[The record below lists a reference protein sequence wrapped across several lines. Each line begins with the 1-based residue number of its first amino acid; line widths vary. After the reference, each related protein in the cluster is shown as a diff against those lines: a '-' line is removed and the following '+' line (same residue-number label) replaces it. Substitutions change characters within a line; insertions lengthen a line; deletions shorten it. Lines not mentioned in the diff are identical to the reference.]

1 MVVKEIKEIDGK
13 QYVYHYSNSG
23 FYIERDG
30 VRYSEAIDPL
40 GSEKQYTET
49 TELIENNLEKRV
61 TNLEETKKTQDEL
74 INITMLATDEMYMM
88 LEPLLTGVAQTLS
101 LERSVSKMV
110 DMYVAM
116 VMRELKTIEQVPA
129 RYREEVRE
137 ILAQLEK

>member
-1 MVVKEIKEIDGK
+1 MVVKEIKEINGK
-13 QYVYHYSNSG
+13 QYAYNYSNEG

-30 VRYSEAIDPL
+30 VKYSSALDSLNSKREYI
-40 GSEKQYTET
+40 ET
-49 TELIENNLEKRV
+49 TELIENNLEEIIYQ
-61 TNLEETKKTQDEL
+61 LEETNKTQDEL
-74 INITMLATDEMYMM
+74 INTTMLATDEMYMM
-88 LEPLLTGVAQTLS
+88 IEPLLSEVAQTLS

-116 VMRELKTIEQVPA
+116 VMRGLKTIEQVPA